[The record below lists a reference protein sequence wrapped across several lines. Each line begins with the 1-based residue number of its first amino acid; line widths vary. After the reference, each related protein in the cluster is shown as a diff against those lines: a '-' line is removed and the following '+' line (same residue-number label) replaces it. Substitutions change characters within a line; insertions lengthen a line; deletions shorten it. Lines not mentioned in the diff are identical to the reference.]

1 LTGCG
6 HLSEA
11 TTEETAAATVTMA
24 AMIEAAVVKM
34 AKMAET
40 IEAAAVKMAKTAEAD
55 IRKRW
60 RQW

>member
-11 TTEETAAATVTMA
+11 ATEETAAAM
-24 AMIEAAVVKM
+24 
-34 AKMAET
+34 
-40 IEAAAVKMAKTAEAD
+40 IEAAAVKTAAMVKMAETVEVD
-55 IRKRW
+55 VRKRR

>member
-1 LTGCG
+1 LTGCV

-11 TTEETAAATVTMA
+11 ATEETAAATVMTA
-24 AMIEAAVVKM
+24 A
-34 AKMAET
+34 T

-55 IRKRW
+55 IRKRR